1 MSSQP
6 ASQPDSIDL
15 AYDMWAGQF
24 EFVGPATNKN
34 NALNNNNNTN
44 NNNNN
49 NNNNNSNNIINNN
62 INNSVKFGA
71 NRKLSTESLEDL
83 NLNFNTS
90 STQNPLSNPY
100 SLGVTVGGGGGCFD
114 GFAFGKQPILIDQE
128 TFLSLNP
135 ADFEDIVPSQS
146 EPSSLVFIDNKL
158 ESSSNHLIEPNNN
171 NSNNINNN
179 NNNNNSNC
187 NNNNN
192 HKIYNLETLT
202 SKCNNKTNNTNT
214 NGFKLE
220 NLKNF
225 KNKLLCD
232 FEENSNATNGNSNG
246 NGNPS
251 VGGVGVVGLLEGTG
265 PKMSGALS
273 AEICDNLNE
282 QLELLQ
288 RKVDDLSDTQN
299 IAEDR
304 TTRTKTEYAVLQARY
319 HMLEEQYRESELRA
333 EERMAEEQKRH
344 REILARVEREASLQ
358 NENCQ
363 MKIKAAEIE
372 ANALRDEAQRLRVLC
387 DKQANDL
394 HRTEE
399 QLELARDQIAALQQ
413 EYDEQQQSLRK
424 QEQEK
429 KSTEELMLELSREL
443 QRVREENG
451 ARAMPT
457 TSPESIR
464 LEELH
469 QELEEMRQKNRSLE
483 EQNEELQAT
492 MLTNQATMLTNGVEQ
507 GRHLLN
513 GTLNSLAQELEEMS
527 QAQLQQAFQE
537 KEDENVRLKHY
548 IDTILLNIVE
558 NYPQL
563 LEVKPM
569 ERK

>member
-24 EFVGPATNKN
+24 EFVGPTTNATSINQKHT
-34 NALNNNNNTN
+34 LNNNS
-44 NNNNN
+44 NN
-49 NNNNNSNNIINNN
+49 NNNNNSNSNSNNN
-62 INNSVKFGA
+62 NNNCVKFGSERHA
-71 NRKLSTESLEDL
+71 SQKLSSADSLEDL

-90 STQNPLSNPY
+90 STQNPLCNAY
-100 SLGVTVGGGGGCFD
+100 SLGVTGPYSAFD
-114 GFAFGKQPILIDQE
+114 KQPILIDQE

-135 ADFEDIVPSQS
+135 ADFEDIVPSDS
-146 EPSSLVFIDNKL
+146 EPNSLVFIENKL
-158 ESSSNHLIEPNNN
+158 ENNN
-171 NSNNINNN
+171 NSLESNNN
-179 NNNNNSNC
+179 NNNNN
-187 NNNNN
+187 
-192 HKIYNLETLT
+192 KIYNLETLT
-202 SKCNNKTNNTNT
+202 SKFNNKTNNTNT

-232 FEENSNATNGNSNG
+232 FEENGGSG
-246 NGNPS
+246 NGGSAN
-251 VGGVGVVGLLEGTG
+251 GTNN
-265 PKMSGALS
+265 KMNGALS

-333 EERMAEEQKRH
+333 EERLAEEQKRH

-363 MKIKAAEIE
+363 MKIKATEIE

-413 EYDEQQQSLRK
+413 EYDEQMQTLRRH
-424 QEQEK
+424 EQEK

-443 QRVREENG
+443 QRAREENG

-507 GRHLLN
+507 GRHLLS
-513 GTLNSLAQELEEMS
+513 GTLNNLAQELEEMS

>member
-1 MSSQP
+1 MAPMPRIQLPNGNASIKANTNNFLYAETMSGDSSPTPSSPPSSTAGVAKSQCSSLSDGESFEGYGENEYP
-6 ASQPDSIDL
+6 SQLREGRSS
-15 AYDMWAGQF
+15 
-24 EFVGPATNKN
+24 NS
-34 NALNNNNNTN
+34 NANNNSNNILN

-49 NNNNNSNNIINNN
+49 NLSVDNHSGHSNDGNNNLNGSTGIELDLAPHAGSSTPQDDDELNIMPRDNW
-62 INNSVKFGA
+62 A
-71 NRKLSTESLEDL
+71 RRSLRRTP
-83 NLNFNTS
+83 TS
-90 STQNPLSNPY
+90 SGRRQISSNA
-100 SLGVTVGGGGGCFD
+100 L
-114 GFAFGKQPILIDQE
+114 A
-128 TFLSLNP
+128 
-135 ADFEDIVPSQS
+135 SQ
-146 EPSSLVFIDNKL
+146 LYR
-158 ESSSNHLIEPNNN
+158 SSSF
-171 NSNNINNN
+171 NSSGRS
-179 NNNNNSNC
+179 SNC
-187 NNNNN
+187 DTTEDMYSD
-192 HKIYNLETLT
+192 ISL
-202 SKCNNKTNNTNT
+202 
-214 NGFKLE
+214 
-220 NLKNF
+220 
-225 KNKLLCD
+225 
-232 FEENSNATNGNSNG
+232 
-246 NGNPS
+246 
-251 VGGVGVVGLLEGTG
+251 
-265 PKMSGALS
+265 
-273 AEICDNLNE
+273 DNRHDYDYR
-282 QLELLQ
+282 LELLQ

-333 EERMAEEQKRH
+333 EERLAEEQKRH

-363 MKIKAAEIE
+363 MKIKATEME
-372 ANALRDEAQRLRVLC
+372 ASALRDEAARLRVLC

-399 QLELARDQIAALQQ
+399 QLELARDQIVSLQQ
-413 EYDEQQQSLRK
+413 EHEEQEQAMRRH
-424 QEQEK
+424 EQEK
-429 KSTEELMLELSREL
+429 KSAEELMLELSREL
-443 QRVREENG
+443 QRAREESG

-563 LEVKPM
+563 LEVKPL

>member
-1 MSSQP
+1 MAPMPRIQLPNGNASIKASTNDFLFAETMSGDSSPTPSSPPSSTAGVAKSQC
-6 ASQPDSIDL
+6 SSLSDGES
-15 AYDMWAGQF
+15 F
-24 EFVGPATNKN
+24 EGYGENEYPTQLREGRSTNSN
-34 NALNNNNNTN
+34 GS
-44 NNNNN
+44 
-49 NNNNNSNNIINNN
+49 NNNSN
-62 INNSVKFGA
+62 
-71 NRKLSTESLEDL
+71 L
-83 NLNFNTS
+83 
-90 STQNPLSNPY
+90 
-100 SLGVTVGGGGGCFD
+100 
-114 GFAFGKQPILIDQE
+114 
-128 TFLSLNP
+128 
-135 ADFEDIVPSQS
+135 
-146 EPSSLVFIDNKL
+146 
-158 ESSSNHLIEPNNN
+158 
-171 NSNNINNN
+171 INNN
-179 NNNNNSNC
+179 NNNNLSVGNTSSQHNHSGHSNDGNNNLNGSTGIELDLAPHVGSSTPQDDDELNIMPRDNWARRSLRRTPTSSGRRQISSNALASQLYRSSSFNSSGRSSNC
-187 NNNNN
+187 DTTEDMYSD
-192 HKIYNLETLT
+192 I
-202 SKCNNKTNNTNT
+202 S
-214 NGFKLE
+214 LE
-220 NLKNF
+220 NRH
-225 KNKLLCD
+225 D
-232 FEENSNATNGNSNG
+232 Y
-246 NGNPS
+246 
-251 VGGVGVVGLLEGTG
+251 
-265 PKMSGALS
+265 
-273 AEICDNLNE
+273 DYR
-282 QLELLQ
+282 LELLQ

-333 EERMAEEQKRH
+333 EERLAEEQKRH

-363 MKIKAAEIE
+363 MKIRATEIE
-372 ANALRDEAQRLRVLC
+372 ASALREEATRLRVLC

-399 QLELARDQIAALQQ
+399 KLELAHDQISVLQQ
-413 EYDEQQQSLRK
+413 EAEEQAQALRRH
-424 QEQEK
+424 EQEK
-429 KSTEELMLELSREL
+429 KSAEDLMLELGNEL
-443 QRVREENG
+443 QRAREESG

-527 QAQLQQAFQE
+527 QAQDSVDSATLASLSQLQQAFQE

>member
-1 MSSQP
+1 MAPMPRIQLPNGNSSIKASTNDFLFAETMSGDSSPTPSSPPSSTAGVAKSQC
-6 ASQPDSIDL
+6 SSLSDGES
-15 AYDMWAGQF
+15 F
-24 EFVGPATNKN
+24 EGYGENEYPTQLREARSSNSN
-34 NALNNNNNTN
+34 GSHNMSNHI
-44 NNNNN
+44 
-49 NNNNNSNNIINNN
+49 NNNSNISVGNNSGHNHSGHSNDGNNN
-62 INNSVKFGA
+62 LNGSTGVELDLAPHVGSSTPQDDDELNIMPRDNWARRSLRRTPTSSGRRQISSNALASQLYRSSSFNSSGRSS
-71 NRKLSTESLEDL
+71 NCDTTEDMYSDISLENRHD
-83 NLNFNTS
+83 
-90 STQNPLSNPY
+90 Y
-100 SLGVTVGGGGGCFD
+100 D
-114 GFAFGKQPILIDQE
+114 
-128 TFLSLNP
+128 
-135 ADFEDIVPSQS
+135 
-146 EPSSLVFIDNKL
+146 
-158 ESSSNHLIEPNNN
+158 
-171 NSNNINNN
+171 
-179 NNNNNSNC
+179 
-187 NNNNN
+187 
-192 HKIYNLETLT
+192 YR
-202 SKCNNKTNNTNT
+202 
-214 NGFKLE
+214 
-220 NLKNF
+220 
-225 KNKLLCD
+225 
-232 FEENSNATNGNSNG
+232 
-246 NGNPS
+246 
-251 VGGVGVVGLLEGTG
+251 
-265 PKMSGALS
+265 
-273 AEICDNLNE
+273 
-282 QLELLQ
+282 LELLQ

-333 EERMAEEQKRH
+333 EERLAEEQKRH

-363 MKIKAAEIE
+363 MKIRATEIE
-372 ANALRDEAQRLRVLC
+372 ATALREEAARLRVLC

-399 QLELARDQIAALQQ
+399 QLELARDQIGVLQQ
-413 EYDEQQQSLRK
+413 EHEEQAQALRRH
-424 QEQEK
+424 EQEK
-429 KSTEELMLELSREL
+429 KSTEELMLELGREL
-443 QRVREENG
+443 QRAREESG

-469 QELEEMRQKNRSLE
+469 QELEEMRQKNRTLE

-527 QAQLQQAFQE
+527 QAQDSVDSATLASLSQLQQAFQE

>member
-1 MSSQP
+1 MAPMPRIQLPNGNASIKANTNNFLYAETMSGDSSPTPSSPPSSTAGVAKSQCSSLSDGESFEGYGENEYP
-6 ASQPDSIDL
+6 AQLREGRSS
-15 AYDMWAGQF
+15 
-24 EFVGPATNKN
+24 
-34 NALNNNNNTN
+34 NANGNSSNILNNNNNLSVGTQHNHSGHSNDGN
-44 NNNNN
+44 NNLN
-49 NNNNNSNNIINNN
+49 
-62 INNSVKFGA
+62 G
-71 NRKLSTESLEDL
+71 STGIELDL
-83 NLNFNTS
+83 APHAGS
-90 STQNPLSNPY
+90 STPQDDDELNIMPRDNWARRSLRRTPTSNPD
-100 SLGVTVGGGGGCFD
+100 SL
-114 GFAFGKQPILIDQE
+114 
-128 TFLSLNP
+128 
-135 ADFEDIVPSQS
+135 SQRRWGS
-146 EPSSLVFIDNKL
+146 MRHSGRRQISSNALASQL
-158 ESSSNHLIEPNNN
+158 YRSSSF
-171 NSNNINNN
+171 NSSGRS
-179 NNNNNSNC
+179 SNC
-187 NNNNN
+187 DTTEDMYSD
-192 HKIYNLETLT
+192 ISL
-202 SKCNNKTNNTNT
+202 
-214 NGFKLE
+214 
-220 NLKNF
+220 
-225 KNKLLCD
+225 
-232 FEENSNATNGNSNG
+232 
-246 NGNPS
+246 
-251 VGGVGVVGLLEGTG
+251 
-265 PKMSGALS
+265 
-273 AEICDNLNE
+273 DNRHDYDYR
-282 QLELLQ
+282 LELLQ

-333 EERMAEEQKRH
+333 EERLAEEQKRH

-363 MKIKAAEIE
+363 MKIKATEIE
-372 ANALRDEAQRLRVLC
+372 ASALRDEAARLRVLC

-399 QLELARDQIAALQQ
+399 QLELARDQIVVLQQ
-413 EYDEQQQSLRK
+413 EHEEQAQTLRRH
-424 QEQEK
+424 EQEK
-429 KSTEELMLELSREL
+429 KSAEELMLELSREL
-443 QRVREENG
+443 QRAREESG

-563 LEVKPM
+563 LEVKPL

>member
-1 MSSQP
+1 MAPMPRIQLPNGNASIKASTNDFLFAETMSGDSSPTPSSPPSSTAGVAKSQC
-6 ASQPDSIDL
+6 SSLSDGES
-15 AYDMWAGQF
+15 F
-24 EFVGPATNKN
+24 EGYGENEYPTQLREGRSTNSN
-34 NALNNNNNTN
+34 GS
-44 NNNNN
+44 
-49 NNNNNSNNIINNN
+49 NNNSN
-62 INNSVKFGA
+62 
-71 NRKLSTESLEDL
+71 L
-83 NLNFNTS
+83 
-90 STQNPLSNPY
+90 
-100 SLGVTVGGGGGCFD
+100 
-114 GFAFGKQPILIDQE
+114 
-128 TFLSLNP
+128 
-135 ADFEDIVPSQS
+135 
-146 EPSSLVFIDNKL
+146 
-158 ESSSNHLIEPNNN
+158 
-171 NSNNINNN
+171 INNN
-179 NNNNNSNC
+179 NNNNLSVGNTSSQHNHSGHSNDGNNNLNGSTGIELDLAPHVGSSTPQDDDELNIMPRDNWARRSLRRTPTSNPDSLSQRRWGSMRHSGRRQISSNALASQLYRSSSFNSSGRSSNC
-187 NNNNN
+187 DTTEDMYSD
-192 HKIYNLETLT
+192 I
-202 SKCNNKTNNTNT
+202 S
-214 NGFKLE
+214 LE
-220 NLKNF
+220 NRH
-225 KNKLLCD
+225 D
-232 FEENSNATNGNSNG
+232 Y
-246 NGNPS
+246 
-251 VGGVGVVGLLEGTG
+251 
-265 PKMSGALS
+265 
-273 AEICDNLNE
+273 DYR
-282 QLELLQ
+282 LELLQ

-333 EERMAEEQKRH
+333 EERLAEEQKRH

-363 MKIKAAEIE
+363 MKIRATEIE
-372 ANALRDEAQRLRVLC
+372 ASALREEATRLRVLC

-399 QLELARDQIAALQQ
+399 KLELAHDQISVLQQ
-413 EYDEQQQSLRK
+413 EAEEQAQALRRH
-424 QEQEK
+424 EQEK
-429 KSTEELMLELSREL
+429 KSAEDLMLELGNEL
-443 QRVREENG
+443 QRAREESG

>member
-1 MSSQP
+1 MAPMPRIQLPNGNASIKASTNDFLFAETMSGDSSPTPSRPPSSTAGVAKSQC
-6 ASQPDSIDL
+6 SSLSDGES
-15 AYDMWAGQF
+15 F
-24 EFVGPATNKN
+24 EGYGENEYPTQ
-34 NALNNNNNTN
+34 LREGRSS
-44 NNNNN
+44 
-49 NNNNNSNNIINNN
+49 NSNGSHNISNHINNN
-62 INNSVKFGA
+62 PNISVGNGSGHNHSGHSNDGNNNLNG
-71 NRKLSTESLEDL
+71 STGIELDLAPHVGSSTPQDDDELNIMPRDNWARRSLRRTPTSSGRRQISSNALASQLYRSSSFNSSGRSSNCDTTEDMYSDISLENRHD
-83 NLNFNTS
+83 
-90 STQNPLSNPY
+90 Y
-100 SLGVTVGGGGGCFD
+100 D
-114 GFAFGKQPILIDQE
+114 
-128 TFLSLNP
+128 
-135 ADFEDIVPSQS
+135 
-146 EPSSLVFIDNKL
+146 
-158 ESSSNHLIEPNNN
+158 
-171 NSNNINNN
+171 
-179 NNNNNSNC
+179 
-187 NNNNN
+187 
-192 HKIYNLETLT
+192 YR
-202 SKCNNKTNNTNT
+202 
-214 NGFKLE
+214 
-220 NLKNF
+220 
-225 KNKLLCD
+225 
-232 FEENSNATNGNSNG
+232 
-246 NGNPS
+246 
-251 VGGVGVVGLLEGTG
+251 
-265 PKMSGALS
+265 
-273 AEICDNLNE
+273 
-282 QLELLQ
+282 LELLQ

-333 EERMAEEQKRH
+333 EERLAEEQKRH

-363 MKIKAAEIE
+363 MKIRATEIE
-372 ANALRDEAQRLRVLC
+372 ATALREEAARLRVLC

-399 QLELARDQIAALQQ
+399 QLELARDQIGVLQQ
-413 EYDEQQQSLRK
+413 EHEEQAQALRRH
-424 QEQEK
+424 EQEK
-429 KSTEELMLELSREL
+429 KSTEELMLELGREL
-443 QRVREENG
+443 QRAREESG

-469 QELEEMRQKNRSLE
+469 QELEEMRQKNRTLE

>member
-24 EFVGPATNKN
+24 EFVGPTNQQSNK
-34 NALNNNNNTN
+34 
-44 NNNNN
+44 
-49 NNNNNSNNIINNN
+49 NNNSNNNNL
-62 INNSVKFGA
+62 NNKCRIGA
-71 NRKLSTESLEDL
+71 QQSRKLSTDSLEDL
-83 NLNFNTS
+83 NLSFNTS
-90 STQNPLSNPY
+90 ASQNPLSNAY
-100 SLGVTVGGGGGCFD
+100 SLGVTGGAGGDYCG
-114 GFAFGKQPILIDQE
+114 FGKHPPILIDQE

-135 ADFEDIVPSQS
+135 ADFEDIVPSNS
-146 EPSSLVFIDNKL
+146 EPSSLVFIENKL
-158 ESSSNHLIEPNNN
+158 ETNN
-171 NSNNINNN
+171 NSLESNNNHINNN
-179 NNNNNSNC
+179 NNNNN
-187 NNNNN
+187 
-192 HKIYNLETLT
+192 KIYNLENLT
-202 SKCNNKTNNTNT
+202 SKFNNKTNNTNT

-232 FEENSNATNGNSNG
+232 FEDTNSGGGGGGGGSG
-246 NGNPS
+246 GSGP
-251 VGGVGVVGLLEGTG
+251 VG
-265 PKMSGALS
+265 MMNGALS

-333 EERMAEEQKRH
+333 EERLAEEQKRH

-363 MKIKAAEIE
+363 MKIRATEIE
-372 ANALRDEAQRLRVLC
+372 ATALREEAARLRVLC

-399 QLELARDQIAALQQ
+399 QLELARDQIGVLQQ
-413 EYDEQQQSLRK
+413 EHEEQAQALRRH
-424 QEQEK
+424 EQEK
-429 KSTEELMLELSREL
+429 KSTEELMLELGREL
-443 QRVREENG
+443 QRAREESG

-469 QELEEMRQKNRSLE
+469 QELEEMRQKNRTLE

-527 QAQLQQAFQE
+527 QAQDSVDSATLASLSQLQQAFQE

>member
-6 ASQPDSIDL
+6 SSQPDSIDL

-24 EFVGPATNKN
+24 EFVGPTAAATTTTANNKN
-34 NALNNNNNTN
+34 SALNNNNSSSGNIN
-44 NNNNN
+44 NNNNC
-49 NNNNNSNNIINNN
+49 I
-62 INNSVKFGA
+62 KFGPTSQ
-71 NRKLSTESLEDL
+71 KLPSADSLEDL
-83 NLNFNTS
+83 NLHFNTS
-90 STQNPLSNPY
+90 STQNPLSNAY
-100 SLGVTVGGGGGCFD
+100 SLGVGVGVSGPFTAFD
-114 GFAFGKQPILIDQE
+114 AQPILIDQE

-135 ADFEDIVPSQS
+135 ADFEDIVPSDS
-146 EPSSLVFIDNKL
+146 EPNSLVFIENKL
-158 ESSSNHLIEPNNN
+158 EHNNN
-171 NSNNINNN
+171 NSLESNNNANNN
-179 NNNNNSNC
+179 NNN
-187 NNNNN
+187 
-192 HKIYNLETLT
+192 KLFNLQTLT
-202 SKCNNKTNNTNT
+202 SKFNNKTNNTNT

-232 FEENSNATNGNSNG
+232 FEENAG
-246 NGNPS
+246 NGGNNNNNNNNGSS
-251 VGGVGVVGLLEGTG
+251 VGGNNN
-265 PKMSGALS
+265 KMNGALS

-333 EERMAEEQKRH
+333 EERLAEEQKRH

-363 MKIKAAEIE
+363 MKIKATEIE

-413 EYDEQQQSLRK
+413 EYDEQLQTLRRH
-424 QEQEK
+424 EQEK
-429 KSTEELMLELSREL
+429 QSAEELMLELSREL
-443 QRVREENG
+443 QRAREENG

-492 MLTNQATMLTNGVEQ
+492 MLENQATMLTNGVEQ
-507 GRHLLN
+507 GRHLLS
-513 GTLNSLAQELEEMS
+513 GTLNNLAQELEEMS
-527 QAQLQQAFQE
+527 QAQVYRKANSISACPQLQQAFQE

-563 LEVKPM
+563 LEVKPL

>member
-24 EFVGPATNKN
+24 EFVGPATK
-34 NALNNNNNTN
+34 TTITSN

-49 NNNNNSNNIINNN
+49 KSILNNNL
-62 INNSVKFGA
+62 KFGDDKNA
-71 NRKLSTESLEDL
+71 SHKRSTDSLEDL
-83 NLNFNTS
+83 NLNFNTTPSQNSMNS
-90 STQNPLSNPY
+90 SAYT
-100 SLGVTVGGGGGCFD
+100 LGSSCSEHYD
-114 GFAFGKQPILIDQE
+114 FGKQPILIDHE

-135 ADFEDIVPSQS
+135 NDFDDIVPSG
-146 EPSSLVFIDNKL
+146 PNSLVFIENKL
-158 ESSSNHLIEPNNN
+158 NADNCPISESNNN
-171 NSNNINNN
+171 
-179 NNNNNSNC
+179 
-187 NNNNN
+187 
-192 HKIYNLETLT
+192 KIVSLEALT
-202 SKCNNKTNNTNT
+202 SKFNNCNKTNNTNT

-232 FEENSNATNGNSNG
+232 FEEK
-246 NGNPS
+246 S
-251 VGGVGVVGLLEGTG
+251 VVGVGSTDSN
-265 PKMSGALS
+265 KMNGLS
-273 AEICDNLNE
+273 AEICENFNE

-288 RKVDDLSDTQN
+288 RQVTDLASTQN

-319 HMLEEQYRESELRA
+319 HMLEEQYRESDLRA
-333 EERMAEEQKRH
+333 EERLAEEQKRH
-344 REILARVEREASLQ
+344 RELLARVEREAELQ

-363 MKIKAAEIE
+363 IKIKRIEIE
-372 ANALRDEAQRLRVLC
+372 ANALRDEAQRLRMLC

-399 QLELARDQIAALQQ
+399 KLELSRDQITMLQQ
-413 EYDEQQQSLRK
+413 DLDEAKQKERK
-424 QEQEK
+424 YEEDK
-429 KSTEELMLELSREL
+429 KASEDLMLELSKEL
-443 QRVREENG
+443 ERLRSETG
-451 ARAMPT
+451 PAMPT
-457 TSPESIR
+457 TSPETIR

-469 QELEEMRQKNRSLE
+469 QELEEMRQKNKSLE
-483 EQNEELQAT
+483 EQNEELQAAV
-492 MLTNQATMLTNGVEQ
+492 LTRGVEE

-527 QAQLQQAFQE
+527 QAQLQQAYQE
-537 KEDENVRLKHY
+537 KEDENTRLKHY

-563 LEVKPM
+563 LEVKSID
-569 ERK
+569 RK

>member
-24 EFVGPATNKN
+24 EFVGPTTPQQQQSNR
-34 NALNNNNNTN
+34 
-44 NNNNN
+44 
-49 NNNNNSNNIINNN
+49 NNNSSSNLNNKCRI
-62 INNSVKFGA
+62 GA
-71 NRKLSTESLEDL
+71 QQNHRKLSTDSLEDL
-83 NLNFNTS
+83 NLSFNTS
-90 STQNPLSNPY
+90 ASQNPLSNAY
-100 SLGVTVGGGGGCFD
+100 SLGV
-114 GFAFGKQPILIDQE
+114 GKHHPPILIDQE

-135 ADFEDIVPSQS
+135 ADFEDIVPSNS
-146 EPSSLVFIDNKL
+146 EPSSLVFIENKL
-158 ESSSNHLIEPNNN
+158 ETNN
-171 NSNNINNN
+171 NSLESNNNHINNN
-179 NNNNNSNC
+179 NNNNN
-187 NNNNN
+187 
-192 HKIYNLETLT
+192 KIYNLENLT
-202 SKCNNKTNNTNT
+202 SKFNNKTNNTNT

-232 FEENSNATNGNSNG
+232 FEDNSNG
-246 NGNPS
+246 GS
-251 VGGVGVVGLLEGTG
+251 GGGGVGGVGGGSGGSG
-265 PKMSGALS
+265 PGGMMNGALS
-273 AEICDNLNE
+273 AEICDNFNE

-288 RKVDDLSDTQN
+288 RKVEDLSDTQN

-333 EERMAEEQKRH
+333 EERLAEEQKRH

-358 NENCQ
+358 DENCQ
-363 MKIKAAEIE
+363 MKIRATEIE
-372 ANALRDEAQRLRVLC
+372 AVALREEAARLRVLC

-413 EYDEQQQSLRK
+413 EHEDQALALR
-424 QEQEK
+424 QNEIAK
-429 KSTEELMLELSREL
+429 KSAEELMLELSREL
-443 QRVREENG
+443 QRAREENG

-527 QAQLQQAFQE
+527 QAQDSVDSATLASLSQLQQAFQE